1 LGLTLGEAA
10 RLAEISDSH
19 LSAIEIGRKVPSL
32 PILAKVV
39 AVLDLSLYE
48 VLRDVARPMVR
59 TGRLDTQTSGPAVI
73 SHEEL
78 VLRVATVIAPPGGH
92 GDAPVPVGGCEVF
105 VYVRQGE
112 LQVSV
117 DGVTYD
123 LGPGDTLD
131 TDPATTMAYRTLGR
145 RKSVS
150 IWASAPSGEDE
161 RPRS

>member
-73 SHEEL
+73 SHEE
-78 VLRVATVIAPPGGH
+78 RPMTVSLAAAARARAIEAS
-92 GDAPVPVGGCEVF
+92 
-105 VYVRQGE
+105 
-112 LQVSV
+112 VSV
-117 DGVTYD
+117 ASAA
-123 LGPGDTLD
+123 
-131 TDPATTMAYRTLGR
+131 PATSSR
-145 RKSVS
+145 
-150 IWASAPSGEDE
+150 
-161 RPRS
+161 